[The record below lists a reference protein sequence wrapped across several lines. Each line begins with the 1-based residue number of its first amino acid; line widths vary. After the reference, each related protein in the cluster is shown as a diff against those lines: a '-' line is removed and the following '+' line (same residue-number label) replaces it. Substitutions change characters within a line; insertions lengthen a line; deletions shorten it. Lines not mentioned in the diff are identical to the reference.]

1 MKQTLS
7 SCKQS
12 DLEVLKSPLL
22 YCIQELN
29 LSGSWPLDS
38 QDSTFTKWSQTPCLI
53 LVRGKTGQSLCKL
66 KLQHILNYYAWISG
80 LWKQLFSCL
89 FSSLIWL
96 YGCSDQIMMGHYF
109 DWQDPSL
116 HIHHY
121 DYVMLLLTGMTL
133 GLLEMR
139 WALVTLHVWSSV
151 HFTSS
156 VNSTEH
162 SGQNS
167 SHWQSWNTH
176 T

>member
-1 MKQTLS
+1 MKQTLP
-7 SCKQS
+7 SCKQF

-29 LSGSWPLDS
+29 LGGSWPLDS

-66 KLQHILNYYAWISG
+66 MPEFQGCENNFFPA
-80 LWKQLFSCL
+80 L

-96 YGCSDQIMMGHYF
+96 YGCSDQIVIGHYF

-121 DYVMLLLTGMTL
+121 DYIMLLLTGMTL